1 MLLFDWKLEIWQC
14 CSAYMYSFEVYLSIL
29 SRWTLPILTPACKA
43 TQTIFIEHVSRYFNS
58 LYRNSFITCVKFEY
72 WTFVMV
78 WTCTSYF
85 SLKRSVVESVTCQ
98 RVATSLPATISQHLQ
113 SHARLYRYS
122 QIHRHIYRDVLQ
134 QFVTVFTIKV
144 KYSPYPKILQVSNA
158 SVVLASIVERWKEI
172 DQFTFVFAVS
182 LSFNHFLVAFLVYP
196 MGVYTMLRT
205 DGWGLGNYWCTF
217 TAYCTSYFEVSMF
230 HKIFVA
236 HCSACFIVWGRI
248 NGTANDID

>member
-1 MLLFDWKLEIWQC
+1 MIAIRWAEFLSNEPLHLNEMLTQWIVLTNCYVMLLFDWKLEIRQC

-29 SRWTLPILTPACKA
+29 YAWTLPILTPAWTA

-58 LYRNSFITCVKFEY
+58 LYGHSLITCVMFEY
-72 WTFVMV
+72 WTFILV

-134 QFVTVFTIKV
+134 QFVTQRFH
-144 KYSPYPKILQVSNA
+144 
-158 SVVLASIVERWKEI
+158 RWVTR
-172 DQFTFVFAVS
+172 Q
-182 LSFNHFLVAFLVYP
+182 
-196 MGVYTMLRT
+196 
-205 DGWGLGNYWCTF
+205 
-217 TAYCTSYFEVSMF
+217 
-230 HKIFVA
+230 
-236 HCSACFIVWGRI
+236 
-248 NGTANDID
+248 